1 MELGLELCP
10 QINQMQTVKDDKQP
24 IPHDSQ
30 FGAKRAGIRPVV
42 AFIVLHGPAFSG
54 ANPSRG

>member
-1 MELGLELCP
+1 
-10 QINQMQTVKDDKQP
+10 MQTVKDDKQP

-54 ANPSRG
+54 ADPSRG